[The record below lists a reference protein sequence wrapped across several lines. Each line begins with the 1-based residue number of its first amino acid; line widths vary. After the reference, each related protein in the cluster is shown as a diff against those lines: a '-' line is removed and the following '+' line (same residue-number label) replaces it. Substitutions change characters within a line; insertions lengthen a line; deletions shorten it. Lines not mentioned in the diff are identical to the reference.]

1 LELDLPTDQ
10 IPEALYWPC
19 EEATVETT
27 MELGITAGDRKHI
40 HLSRSISNAME
51 AGHVRIHRPTILEVD
66 TVRAIAD
73 GHIIYRA
80 GKTVFLVDEMPGEYL
95 YKLEADDP
103 MILEI
108 VAQWELEEQEEE

>member
-1 LELDLPTDQ
+1 
-10 IPEALYWPC
+10 
-19 EEATVETT
+19 

-51 AGHVRIHRPTILEVD
+51 AGHVRVHRPTILEVD

-103 MILEI
+103 IILEI
-108 VAQWELEEQEEE
+108 IAQWELEEQEEE